1 MNCRSEESL
10 FWHKWCQQNAPQIIS
25 MDNKGTLLKARI
37 YSMLDRFDDDPHI
50 VQIVRIVHENGV
62 GKLDKAFVRNV
73 FITLKDEMEY

>member
-1 MNCRSEESL
+1 
-10 FWHKWCQQNAPQIIS
+10 

-50 VQIVRIVHENGV
+50 VQIVRKVHENGV
-62 GKLDKAFVRNV
+62 GELDKAFVRNV